1 MKRPLESSPCKSFT
15 YSGSNMIVLGEI
27 IKNASGME
35 IDPSSQ
41 NIFSHLLEL
50 TPRTDLFGTQ
60 ME

>member
-1 MKRPLESSPCKSFT
+1 
-15 YSGSNMIVLGEI
+15 MIVLGEI